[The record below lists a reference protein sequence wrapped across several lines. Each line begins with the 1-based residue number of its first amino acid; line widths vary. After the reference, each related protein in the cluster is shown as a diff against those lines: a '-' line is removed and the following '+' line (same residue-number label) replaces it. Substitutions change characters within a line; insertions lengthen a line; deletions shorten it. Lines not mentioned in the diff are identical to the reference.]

1 MVAGTVKGFAE
12 SSTGSELFTILR
24 DPRRG
29 RMATP
34 WRKLLWAILV
44 LCFACGFAAPVLGVH
59 RSPLAEQGEAI
70 FQKNCSACHTVGG
83 GRSAGPDL
91 AGVTARRDRAWLTRI
106 ITAPGALL
114 DSGDPVAR
122 KLLEEF
128 RGLRMPDLGI
138 TPKETDAILSY
149 LAEESASPATAVQ
162 THPSAGGERP
172 LAGGEPEAGKSMF
185 FGTARFRNGGA
196 ACSACHAISGL
207 PGGGGMLGPDLSR
220 TYADYGEEGITPV
233 LAAFPF
239 PSMKPIYDAR
249 PLTPEEQSH
258 IKAFLR
264 VSAEGEPAG
273 EKGGFLLLGLGGFLL
288 VTGLAHIVW
297 RKRLSEVRRPLLR
310 RASRPGRGDG

>member
-1 MVAGTVKGFAE
+1 M
-12 SSTGSELFTILR
+12 
-24 DPRRG
+24 
-29 RMATP
+29 
-34 WRKLLWAILV
+34 RKPLWAIFV
-44 LCFACGFAAPVLGVH
+44 LCCACAFAAPVLGVH
-59 RSPLAEQGEAI
+59 RSPVAELGEAI

-83 GRSAGPDL
+83 GRSTGPDL
-91 AGVTARRDRAWLTRI
+91 AGVTGRRDRAWLVRI

-149 LAEESASPATAVQ
+149 LAEESASPATDAQ
-162 THPSAGGERP
+162 TPPSPGGERP
-172 LAGGEPEAGKSMF
+172 PAGGEPEVGKSLF
-185 FGTARFRNGGA
+185 FGTTRFRNGGA
-196 ACSACHAISGL
+196 ACVACHAISGL
-207 PGGGGMLGPDLSR
+207 PGGGGTLGPDLSQ

-233 LAAFPF
+233 LAGFPF

-249 PLTPEEQSH
+249 PLTPEEQAH
-258 IKAFLR
+258 LKAFLR
-264 VSAEGEPAG
+264 ISAEGEPSG
-273 EKGGFLLLGLGGFLL
+273 EKGWFLLLGLGGFLL

-310 RASRPGRGDG
+310 RAAGPGRGDG

>member
-1 MVAGTVKGFAE
+1 MVA
-12 SSTGSELFTILR
+12 GSELFTIPHG
-24 DPRRG
+24 PRRG
-29 RMATP
+29 RMARLVREP
-34 WRKLLWAILV
+34 LWAIFV
-44 LCFACGFAAPVLGVH
+44 LCCACAFADPVLGVD
-59 RSPLAEQGEAI
+59 RSPLAEKGEAI

-138 TPKETDAILSY
+138 TPKEADEILSF
-149 LAEESASPATAVQ
+149 LAEESAPPATAAQ
-162 THPSAGGERP
+162 TPPSAGGERSS
-172 LAGGEPEAGKSMF
+172 AGGEPEVGKSLF
-185 FGTARFRNGGA
+185 SGTTRFRNGGA

-207 PGGGGMLGPDLSR
+207 PGGGGTLGPDLSQ

-233 LAAFPF
+233 LAGFPF
-239 PSMKPIYDAR
+239 PSMKPIYDTR

-264 VSAEGEPAG
+264 VSAQREAAG

-288 VTGLAHIVW
+288 VAGLAHVAW
-297 RKRLSEVRRPLLR
+297 RKRLTEVRRSLLR
-310 RASRPGRGDG
+310 RAAGPGGGGG

>member
-1 MVAGTVKGFAE
+1 MARP
-12 SSTGSELFTILR
+12 LR
-24 DPRRG
+24 KPR
-29 RMATP
+29 
-34 WRKLLWAILV
+34 WAILV
-44 LCFACGFAAPVLGVH
+44 LCCACAFAAPVLGVH

-149 LAEESASPATAVQ
+149 LAEESASPATDAQ
-162 THPSAGGERP
+162 TPPSPGGERP
-172 LAGGEPEAGKSMF
+172 LAGGEPEGGKSPV

-196 ACSACHAISGL
+196 GGSGRPAL
-207 PGGGGMLGPDLSR
+207 SGPPRGGGEL
-220 TYADYGEEGITPV
+220 
-233 LAAFPF
+233 
-239 PSMKPIYDAR
+239 
-249 PLTPEEQSH
+249 
-258 IKAFLR
+258 
-264 VSAEGEPAG
+264 
-273 EKGGFLLLGLGGFLL
+273 
-288 VTGLAHIVW
+288 
-297 RKRLSEVRRPLLR
+297 
-310 RASRPGRGDG
+310 

>member
-1 MVAGTVKGFAE
+1 MVAG
-12 SSTGSELFTILR
+12 SNLFTILQ
-24 DPRRG
+24 DPRFG
-29 RMATP
+29 RMARP
-34 WRKLLWAILV
+34 LRKPLWAILV
-44 LCFACGFAAPVLGVH
+44 LCCACAFAAPVLGVH

-149 LAEESASPATAVQ
+149 LAEESASPATATQ

-172 LAGGEPEAGKSMF
+172 LAGGEPEVGKSLF
-185 FGTARFRNGGA
+185 FGTTRFRNGGA
-196 ACSACHAISGL
+196 ACSACHAISRL
-207 PGGGGMLGPDLSR
+207 LGGGGPLGAGPWR
-220 TYADYGEEGITPV
+220 AGAAVGGGGARRGERGAP
-233 LAAFPF
+233 P
-239 PSMKPIYDAR
+239 AR
-249 PLTPEEQSH
+249 
-258 IKAFLR
+258 A
-264 VSAEGEPAG
+264 
-273 EKGGFLLLGLGGFLL
+273 
-288 VTGLAHIVW
+288 
-297 RKRLSEVRRPLLR
+297 
-310 RASRPGRGDG
+310 GRGSFHDRACAYRVAETAAGGPSPAASPGGRTGKG

>member
-1 MVAGTVKGFAE
+1 M
-12 SSTGSELFTILR
+12 
-24 DPRRG
+24 
-29 RMATP
+29 
-34 WRKLLWAILV
+34 RKPLWAIFV
-44 LCFACGFAAPVLGVH
+44 LCCSCAFAAPVLGVH
-59 RSPLAEQGEAI
+59 RSPVAEQGEAI

-149 LAEESASPATAVQ
+149 LAEESASPKNAAHALSSPGEATA
-162 THPSAGGERP
+162 PRIGD
-172 LAGGEPEAGKSMF
+172 PEIGRTLF
-185 FGTARFRNGGA
+185 FGTTRFRNGGA
-196 ACSACHAISGL
+196 ACAACHAIGDL
-207 PGGGGMLGPDLSR
+207 PGGGGTLGPDLSQ
-220 TYADYGEEGITPV
+220 TYANYGEEGITPV
-233 LAAFPF
+233 LAGFPF

-258 IKAFLR
+258 MKAFLR
-264 VSAEGEPAG
+264 VSAQREPAG

-288 VTGLAHIVW
+288 VAGLAHVAW
-297 RKRLSEVRRPLLR
+297 RKRLTEVRRPLLR
-310 RASRPGRGDG
+310 RTAGPGRGDG